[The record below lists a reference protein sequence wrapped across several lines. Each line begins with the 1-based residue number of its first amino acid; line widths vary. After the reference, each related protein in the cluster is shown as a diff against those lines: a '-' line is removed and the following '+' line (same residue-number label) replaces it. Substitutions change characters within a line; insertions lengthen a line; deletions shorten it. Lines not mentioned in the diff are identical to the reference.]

1 MSAGTEHGGWVIT
14 GFQAMVGLWAWLLIM
29 LLHCVFR
36 LASRP
41 GADPIRPSGPVD

>member
-1 MSAGTEHGGWVIT
+1 MSAGTEHAGWFIT
-14 GFQAMVGLWAWLLIM
+14 GFQAMVALWAWLLIV

-36 LASRP
+36 LWSHP